1 LLAAFFVGEGSMWN
15 AGKAKGNFVYIHI
28 TKHQTMKRINRKL
41 CLAILLLFVTTQ
53 MNAQITV
60 SGVTLPGT
68 LKAGNTNLVL
78 NGGGARVKFFM
89 DIYVAGLYVTTQSN
103 NPDAIAKANEPTAVK
118 IHIVSGMATSERMKD
133 AILEGFK
140 KSTGG
145 NTAPIQAK
153 IDKFLKLFSQE
164 PIVKGDVFDNVY
176 TPEGGLQVSKNG
188 KVLDTIDGLDFKT
201 ALWSIWLGNEPAD
214 KGLKAAM
221 LGGK

>member
-41 CLAILLLFVTTQ
+41 CLAI
-53 MNAQITV
+53 V